1 MAKSKSREFLPGG
14 FASIRVGLREIRA
27 GAVGVADPD
36 FVMKGIKWIW
46 RRDERYFRRRAFKK
60 RLAIAPQRL
69 EPPVEPEIPMWLLG
83 MTDEF
88 RRGIATA
95 DRKLQGRILVA
106 ISYIARTPIS
116 PKGDTVKALS
126 GELRGKALWRYR
138 IGDYRLVYRADEQ
151 RKQIML
157 VAFTSRG
164 DAYG

>member
-1 MAKSKSREFLPGG
+1 MAKRKSPEFLPGG
-14 FASIRVGLREIRA
+14 LASVRMGLKEIRA

-36 FVMKGIKWIW
+36 VIVERIKWIW
-46 RRDERYFRRRAFKK
+46 RRDKPYFPRRAFKK
-60 RLAIAPQRL
+60 RSGPERV
-69 EPPVEPEIPMWLLG
+69 EPPVEPKIPFWLLG

-88 RRGIATA
+88 RRGITTA

-106 ISYIARTPIS
+106 IVYIARTPVS

-138 IGDYRLVYRADEQ
+138 IGDYRLVYRVNEQ
-151 RKQIML
+151 RRLIML